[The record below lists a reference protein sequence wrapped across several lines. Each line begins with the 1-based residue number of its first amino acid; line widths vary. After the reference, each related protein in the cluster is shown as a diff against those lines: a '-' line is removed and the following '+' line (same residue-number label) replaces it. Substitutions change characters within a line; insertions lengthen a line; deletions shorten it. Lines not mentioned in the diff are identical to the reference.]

1 MKHHRIVYLER
12 AVRLPTGVTLFTA
25 VSPGPAARTLLVI
38 HGGPDWDHTYLREPL
53 SGLSPGYRLVL
64 PDLRGCGR
72 STTGLADAEYTPDA
86 AVADLLALLD
96 RLDVSRAAVL
106 GFSFGGFIAQRLLAA
121 APERVSRL
129 IVASSSVLPVP
140 PDAFTGWAERAER
153 VAAEAAA
160 WADATLTGP
169 AFTRAVAM
177 AGARANVWRPESL
190 PDYLRR
196 LSQVH
201 FTAEWLRPYRAGVLP
216 SPWLAD
222 PIAALSAAGR
232 PVLLLH
238 GQQDMTFPAA
248 LAAQAAARIPRATAV
263 VLAEAGHMAHIDDP
277 RAWMTAVRRFLAGAG
292 T

>member
-1 MKHHRIVYLER
+1 VYQER
-12 AVRLPTGVTLFTA
+12 AVRLPTGVTLFAA
-25 VSPGPAARTLLVI
+25 VSPGPADRTLLVI

-53 SGLSPGYRLVL
+53 SGLGREYRLVL

-86 AVADLLALLD
+86 AVGDLLALLD
-96 RLDVSRAAVL
+96 RLDISRAAVL
-106 GFSFGGFIAQRLLAA
+106 GFSFGGFIAQRLLVA

-140 PDAFTGWAERAER
+140 PDAFAGWAERAER
-153 VAAEAAA
+153 VAAETAV
-160 WADATLTGP
+160 WADAMLTGP
-169 AFTRAVAM
+169 AFTRAAAM

-196 LSQVH
+196 LSEVH
-201 FTAEWLRPYRAGVLP
+201 FTAEWLRPYRAGMLP
-216 SPWLAD
+216 SPWLTD
-222 PIAALSAAGR
+222 PIAGLSAAGR

-238 GQQDMTFPAA
+238 GEQDMTFPAV
-248 LAAQAAARIPRATAV
+248 LAGQAAARIALATAL

-277 RAWMTAVRRFLAGAG
+277 RAWLAAVRRFLAGAG
-292 T
+292 A

>member
-1 MKHHRIVYLER
+1 MYQER
-12 AVRLPTGVTLFTA
+12 AFRLPAGVTLFTA
-25 VSPGPAARTLLVI
+25 VSPGPDGRTLLVI

-53 SGLSPGYRLVL
+53 SGLSREYRVVL

-86 AVADLLALLD
+86 AVGDLLALLD
-96 RLDVSRAAVL
+96 LLDVSRAAVL
-106 GFSFGGFIAQRLLAA
+106 GFSFGGFIGQRLLAV

-140 PDAFTGWAERAER
+140 ADAFAGWAERAER
-153 VAAEAAA
+153 VAAEAAV

-169 AFTRAVAM
+169 AFTRAAAM

-190 PDYLRR
+190 PGYLRR
-196 LSQVH
+196 LSEVH
-201 FTAEWLRPYRAGVLP
+201 FTVEWLRPYRAGVLP
-216 SPWLAD
+216 SPRLSD
-222 PIAALSAAGR
+222 PLAALSAAGR

-238 GQQDMTFPAA
+238 GEQDMTFPAV

-263 VLAEAGHMAHIDDP
+263 VLREAGHMAHIDDP
-277 RAWMTAVRRFLAGAG
+277 RAWLAAVRRFLAGADV
-292 T
+292 